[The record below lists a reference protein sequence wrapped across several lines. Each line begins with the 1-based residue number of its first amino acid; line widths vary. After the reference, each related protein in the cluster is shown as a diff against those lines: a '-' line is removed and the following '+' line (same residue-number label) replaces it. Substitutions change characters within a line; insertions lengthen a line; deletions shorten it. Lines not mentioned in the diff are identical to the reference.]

1 MSVVIVTGSAGYIG
15 GQTML
20 ALKDAGHEV
29 YGIDRREPPKHLRGV
44 PNGFLY
50 QDFASDVAL
59 SWIIQKQP
67 NAIIHCAG
75 TSLVGPSVKN
85 PSEYYN
91 NNVAKTLKLLDIVKQ
106 SMPRCRLV
114 FSSSAATYGEPI
126 MNPIHEVD
134 PKEPVSPYGE
144 SKLMIDMM
152 LESYHRAYGTDYVSF
167 RYFNAC
173 GADPQGRHG
182 QEPGATH
189 LIAKFLEAARDDGQF
204 RIYGDD
210 YPTTD
215 GTCIRDYVDVRQ
227 LAKAHFDSVCGYL
240 KEAGIPFKLNHRL
253 VRGLDYYNR
262 TVYEW
267 VTNRLGAQGTI
278 AGGGRYDYLIER
290 LGGDKTPACGFGIG
304 MERIILLL
312 EDMGVVLQNEPNIYL
327 VNLGDAAEKYALK
340 LSETLR
346 TQGLKVVLNS
356 GGSSFKSQM
365 KRADKSGA
373 AFAVI
378 LGDDEM
384 KEGVAQVKSL
394 RVENVQS
401 KMPLDELALFLLK
414 QTS

>member
-1 MSVVIVTGSAGYIG
+1 MIVIVTGSAGYIG

-29 YGIDRREPPKHLRGV
+29 YGIDRRDPPAHLRGV

-67 NAIIHCAG
+67 DAIIHCAG

-91 NNVAKTLKLLDIVKQ
+91 NNVAKTLKLLDIIKQ

-152 LESYHRAYGTDYVSF
+152 LESYHRAYSIDYVSF

-189 LIAKFLEAARDDGQF
+189 LIARFLEATRDGGNF
-204 RIYGDD
+204 KVYGVDH
-210 YPTTD
+210 PTAD
-215 GTCIRDYVDVRQ
+215 GTCIRDYVHVDDIARAHTLALSPSVPAGVYNLGSNAGTSVLQVMERARTIVGKMPYIGSEARRDGDPPELTASCDKFDREVGSWRQYNLDDMIQHAWNWYVRQ
-227 LAKAHFDSVCGYL
+227 
-240 KEAGIPFKLNHRL
+240 
-253 VRGLDYYNR
+253 
-262 TVYEW
+262 
-267 VTNRLGAQGTI
+267 
-278 AGGGRYDYLIER
+278 
-290 LGGDKTPACGFGIG
+290 DK
-304 MERIILLL
+304 
-312 EDMGVVLQNEPNIYL
+312 
-327 VNLGDAAEKYALK
+327 
-340 LSETLR
+340 
-346 TQGLKVVLNS
+346 KV
-356 GGSSFKSQM
+356 
-365 KRADKSGA
+365 
-373 AFAVI
+373 
-378 LGDDEM
+378 
-384 KEGVAQVKSL
+384 
-394 RVENVQS
+394 
-401 KMPLDELALFLLK
+401 
-414 QTS
+414 